1 MKTISVFDIIG
12 PNMIGPSSSH
22 TAGALRIAH
31 LARNMVKDEV
41 TNVEFVLYGSFA
53 QTYKGHGTDKALVA
67 GILGFDTEDYR
78 IKDSLLIA
86 QEAGLKYSFEPNT
99 TEKVDHPNT
108 VNIVLHDINGETTQ
122 VKGISIG
129 GGRAIIKEING
140 VEINFSGEYHTV
152 IIYHK
157 DLPGVV
163 ANITRILSDHNI
175 NIAFMKLY
183 RETKGSIAYSIIEAD
198 EPINEEA
205 VNKIE
210 SLPNVAKAMLID
222 KF

>member
-1 MKTISVFDIIG
+1 MKTISIFDIIG

-41 TNVEFVLYGSFA
+41 VDVKFILYGSFA
-53 QTYKGHGTDKALVA
+53 ETYKGHGTDKALVA
-67 GILGFDTEDYR
+67 GVLEFDTEDYR
-78 IKDSLLIA
+78 IKDSLELA
-86 QEAGLKYSFEPNT
+86 KELGLNYSFEINDYDKM
-99 TEKVDHPNT
+99 EHPNT
-108 VNIVLHDINGETTQ
+108 VNILLNDVKGETTQ
-122 VKGISIG
+122 VKGVSIG
-129 GGRAIIKEING
+129 GGRAVIKEING
-140 VEINFSGEYHTV
+140 VEINFSGEYNTV

-157 DLPGVV
+157 DFPGVV
-163 ANITRILSDHNI
+163 ANVTKILSNHNI

-205 VNKIE
+205 VNQIE
-210 SLPNVAKAMLID
+210 NLPNVARAMLID
-222 KF
+222 QF

>member
-31 LARNMVKDEV
+31 LARSMVKGQVTEV
-41 TNVEFVLYGSFA
+41 KFILYGSFA
-53 QTYKGHGTDKALVA
+53 QTYQGHGTDKALVA

-78 IKDSLLIA
+78 IKASLDLA
-86 QEAGLKYSFEPNT
+86 KEAGLKYTFDINT
-99 TEKVDHPNT
+99 KQKQEHPNT
-108 VNIVLHDINGETTQ
+108 VDIILTDQKGELTQ

-129 GGRAIIKEING
+129 GARAVIKEING
-140 VEINFSGEYHTV
+140 VEINFTGEYHT
-152 IIYHK
+152 IIIKQK
-157 DLPGVV
+157 DLPGVIAGV
-163 ANITRILSDHNI
+163 SKILSDHNI

-183 RETKGSIAYSIIEAD
+183 RETKGSNAYTIIEAD
-198 EPINEEA
+198 EPIDRD
-205 VNKIE
+205 VVDQIE
-210 SLPNVAKAMLID
+210 RLSNVSKAMLIS